1 MKKLIFSIFIALS
14 LFSCSKPEIK
24 PIPVEDLLFV
34 ADVQRVDSIPF
45 YNPTIY
51 FTASIRDSKSLK
63 FYKKDHTNIYYE
75 FKNDVPLYKGDVVT
89 ISCKPSYNTGIVI
102 FTCYTLDSS
111 NGWVELIKAYAEG
124 LQNTGE
130 VTITL

>member
-1 MKKLIFSIFIALS
+1 MKKLIFSIFITLS
-14 LFSCSKPEIK
+14 LFSCSKLEIK

-34 ADVQRVDSIPF
+34 ADVQKVDSIPF

-63 FYKKDHTNIYYE
+63 FYKKDHTNIRYE
-75 FKNDVPLYKGDVVT
+75 FNNDVPLYKGDVVT
-89 ISCKPSYNTGIVI
+89 ISCKPSHNTGIVI
-102 FTCYTLDSS
+102 FACYTLNDSG
-111 NGWVELIKAYAEG
+111 NWIELIKAYAEG
-124 LQNTGE
+124 MYNTGE